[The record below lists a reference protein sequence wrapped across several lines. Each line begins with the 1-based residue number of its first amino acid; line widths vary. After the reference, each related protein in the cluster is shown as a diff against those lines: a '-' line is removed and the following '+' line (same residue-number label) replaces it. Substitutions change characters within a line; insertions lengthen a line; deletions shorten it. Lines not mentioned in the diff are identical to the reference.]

1 MYNPIEGQF
10 FYLLGNIRMMQSVSF
25 PNLQPA
31 TPDQAPPASRL
42 IYLTMKTTADHLFGM
57 DSPQQGLQALES
69 LFRMKSNRFSYQF
82 TQIVMIENLL
92 AGLVVAYPGKLM
104 KSLELPMAWHLF
116 KIRGLKGFL
125 QFFARALP
133 LAGIKEAEDDEYFI
147 SNLAVLPEQQG
158 RGLGS
163 HILTQAEK
171 RAATLGFK
179 KISLTVDVDNDRAR
193 KLYERIG
200 FTLVKKVSIGS
211 LYKRIGYTG
220 FYRMRKVLA

>member
-1 MYNPIEGQF
+1 MYNPIEGQYF
-10 FYLLGNIRMMQSVSF
+10 LPPGYTQMMQYASF
-25 PNLQPA
+25 PDLQPA
-31 TPDQAPPASRL
+31 IPDQAPLASRL

-57 DSPQQGLQALES
+57 GNLQHGQQVLES

-82 TQIVMIENLL
+82 TQIVLIEKLL

-104 KSLELPMAWHLF
+104 KSLELPMAWHLL

-125 QFFARALP
+125 QFFVKALP

-163 HILTQAEK
+163 HILTQTERKAS
-171 RAATLGFK
+171 ALGFK

-193 KLYERIG
+193 KLYERVG
-200 FTLVKKVSIGS
+200 FAPVKKVFIESFHR
-211 LYKRIGYTG
+211 RIGYTG
-220 FYRMRKVLA
+220 FYRMRKELA